1 MSKKRPPIQF
11 NDEQLLLQASN
22 VADIYHQLALD
33 LFDNVVERVT
43 ERGTVYLDQQP
54 YIWQLE
60 KMQQMYMLNEENL
73 KLISKYSGVAEE
85 QLRYIVENEGLK
97 LYTDTKQQLLEDLG
111 RGSAGNSNHIQ
122 EILADYASQAVGD
135 IHNLIN
141 TTLPKAVIGAYQ
153 GIVEQSVA
161 RVVTGLSTAD
171 KAVSDTVMKWQEKG
185 FQGFKDSAGRNWK
198 IDNYART
205 VIKTTTYRTFRE
217 MRTRPAEELGI
228 DTFYFSKKASARK
241 SCAPLQHEIVTTG
254 RARVEHG
261 EKILALSDYGYGRP
275 EGCLGINCGH
285 MLTPFIP
292 GANYRPDLGEDVE
305 SVSPEQAIENANAE
319 AKQRALERSIRANKE
334 KLHVAEKLGDK
345 ELIDKYTSK
354 IGAQKAALKDYIDK
368 HSFLKRDEAREKYY
382 DNPYEK
388 AKKEVKSR
396 KKLKKG
402 SGIDFSKLTTKEINN
417 LDFDD
422 LMKYYE
428 WVEEQEKLK
437 AKQKE
442 IQAEA
447 ERKLLEE
454 RESKVP
460 KTRRDL
466 VSRIEEKL
474 RTTNFVDSFGEQH
487 TQGLLRELRFFPSDD
502 FVNSVYGSVDKLSFA
517 RTREM
522 NSRVSATKV
531 YLSKSDFVYN
541 KNLNQKAYSVVL
553 HELTHGVDNIAS
565 YFGAPELGAKA
576 FSSQYDLYNVIK
588 KDMDNYIF
596 GDMKLKRGA
605 STEEKIAFFNLR
617 QSKVRDFKLELY
629 ELAKKLN
636 PEIHPEA
643 NAEVT
648 AFASDMMSSFRSA
661 EYGSQVF
668 GHEDS
673 YWKDKSNRGMEFLAE
688 YTQAQMTPEIKAF
701 YDKVFPNSV
710 KIYNK
715 IFEDISKLKLEN
727 QKPLVW

>member
-1 MSKKRPPIQF
+1 MVKKKRPPIQF

-43 ERGTVYLDQQP
+43 ERGTVYLDKQP

-60 KMQQMYMLNEENL
+60 KMQQMHMLNEENL

-85 QLRYIVENEGLK
+85 QLRHIVENEGLK

-111 RGSAGNSNHIQ
+111 HGSAGNSNHIQ
-122 EILADYASQAVGD
+122 EILADYASQAIGD
-135 IHNLIN
+135 LHNLIN

-171 KAVSDTVMKWQEKG
+171 KAISDTIMKWQEKG

-205 VIKTTTYRTFRE
+205 VIKTTTYRTYRE

-228 DTFYFSKKASARK
+228 DAFYFSKKASARK

-292 GANYRPDLGEDVE
+292 GANYKPDLGEDVAE
-305 SVSPEQAIENANAE
+305 VSPEQAEENANAE

-334 KLHVAEKLGDK
+334 KLHVAEKLGDDD
-345 ELIDKYTSK
+345 LINKYKSK
-354 IGAQKAALKDYIDK
+354 IGTQNAALKDFVDK
-368 HSFLKRDEAREKYY
+368 HPFLKRDEAREKYY
-382 DNPYEK
+382 DNPYEQ

-396 KKLKKG
+396 KKLKQN
-402 SGIDFSKLTTKEINN
+402 SGIDFSKLTDKEINN
-417 LDFDD
+417 LDFED
-422 LMKYYE
+422 LLKYFD
-428 WVEEQEKLK
+428 WA
-437 AKQKE
+437 AKQDALKE
-442 IQAEA
+442 KAEQAA
-447 ERKLLEE
+447 LQA
-454 RESKVP
+454 REDNVP
-460 KTRRDL
+460 SARRDL
-466 VSRIEEKL
+466 VDRLEKRL
-474 RTTNFVDSFGEQH
+474 RTTNFVDVFGEENA
-487 TQGLLRELRFFPSDD
+487 QGLLRELRFFPNDD
-502 FVNSVYGSVDKLSFA
+502 FVQSLYGSIDKLSFA
-517 RTREM
+517 KVKEM
-522 NSRVSATKV
+522 SSHVSGTQVNLAKG
-531 YLSKSDFVYN
+531 DFIYN
-541 KNLNQKAYSVVL
+541 KKFNQKAHSIVL
-553 HELTHGVDNIAS
+553 HELTHGIDNIAT

-576 FSSQYDLYNVIK
+576 FSSQYDLYNTIK

-605 STEEKIAFFNLR
+605 SMDEKRDFFNLR
-617 QSKVRDFKLELY
+617 QAKVRDFKSELL

-636 PEIHPEA
+636 PEIRPEA
-643 NAEVT
+643 NAEVG
-648 AFASDMMSSFRSA
+648 ALASDMMSSFRSA
-661 EYGSQVF
+661 EYGSQPF
-668 GHEDS
+668 NHSDS
-673 YWKDKSNRGMEFLAE
+673 YWKDKTHRGMEFIAE
-688 YTQAQMTPEIKAF
+688 YTQAQMTPEIKSF

>member
-1 MSKKRPPIQF
+1 MPKKRPPIQF

-22 VADIYHQLALD
+22 VADIYHQLTLE
-33 LFDNVVERVT
+33 LFDQVIDRIK
-43 ERGTVYLDQQP
+43 ERGTVYLDKQP

-60 KMQQMYMLNEENL
+60 KMQQMHMLNEENL

-97 LYTDTKQQLLEDLG
+97 LYTDTKQQLMEDLG
-111 RGSAGNSNHIQ
+111 RGSSGNSNHIQ

-153 GIVEQSVA
+153 GIIEQSVA

-171 KAVSDTVMKWQEKG
+171 KAISDTVMKWQEKG

-205 VIKTTTYRTFRE
+205 VIKTTTYRTYRE

-292 GANYRPDLGEDVE
+292 GANYKPDLGEDVD
-305 SVSPEQAIENANAE
+305 SVSPEQAMDNANAE

-334 KLHVAEKLGDK
+334 RLHVAEKLGDK
-345 ELIDKYTSK
+345 ELIDKYKSK
-354 IGAQKAALKDYIDK
+354 IGTQNAALKDYIDK
-368 HSFLKRDEAREKYY
+368 HPFLKRDEAREKYY
-382 DNPYEK
+382 DNPYEQ

-396 KKLKKG
+396 KKLKQN
-402 SGIDFSKLTTKEINN
+402 SGIDFSKLTDKEINN
-417 LDFDD
+417 LDFED
-422 LMKYYE
+422 LLKYFD
-428 WVEEQEKLK
+428 WA
-437 AKQKE
+437 AKQDALKE
-442 IQAEA
+442 KAEQAA
-447 ERKLLEE
+447 LQA
-454 RESKVP
+454 REDNVP
-460 KTRRDL
+460 FARRDL
-466 VSRIEEKL
+466 VDRLEKKL
-474 RTTNFVDSFGEQH
+474 RTTNFVDVFGEENA
-487 TQGLLRELRFFPSDD
+487 QGLLRELRFFPNDN
-502 FVNSVYGSVDKLSFA
+502 FVQSLYGSIDKLSFA
-517 RTREM
+517 KVKEM
-522 NSRVSATKV
+522 SSHVSGTQVNLAKG
-531 YLSKSDFVYN
+531 DFIYN
-541 KNLNQKAYSVVL
+541 KRFNQKAHSIVL
-553 HELTHGVDNIAS
+553 HELTHGIDNIAT

-576 FSSQYDLYNVIK
+576 FSSQYDLYNTIK

-605 STEEKIAFFNLR
+605 SMDEKRDFFNLR
-617 QSKVRDFKLELY
+617 QAKVRDFKSELL
-629 ELAKKLN
+629 ELAKKLH
-636 PEIHPEA
+636 PEIRPEE
-643 NAEVT
+643 NAEVA
-648 AFASDMMSSFRSA
+648 AFASDMMSSFKSA
-661 EYGSQVF
+661 EYGSQPF
-668 GHEDS
+668 NHSDS
-673 YWKDKSNRGMEFLAE
+673 YWKDKTHRGMEFIAE

-727 QKPLVW
+727 KKPIAW

>member
-1 MSKKRPPIQF
+1 MPKKRPPIQF
-11 NDEQLLLQASN
+11 NEEELLFKASN

-43 ERGTVYLDQQP
+43 ERGTVYLDKQP

-60 KMQQMYMLNEENL
+60 KMQQMHILNEENL

-111 RGSAGNSNHIQ
+111 KGSAGNSNHIQ
-122 EILADYASQAVGD
+122 EILADYANQAIGD
-135 IHNLIN
+135 LHNLIN

-171 KAVSDTVMKWQEKG
+171 KAISDTVMKWQEKG

-198 IDNYART
+198 VDNYART

-228 DTFYFSKKASARK
+228 DTFYFSKKASAREM
-241 SCAPLQHEIVTTG
+241 CAPLQHEIVTTG

-261 EKILALSDYGYGRP
+261 EKILALSDDGYGRP

-292 GANYRPDLGEDVE
+292 GANYKPDLGEDVAE
-305 SVSPEQAIENANAE
+305 VTPEQAEENANAE

-345 ELIDKYTSK
+345 ELIDKYKSK
-354 IGAQKAALKDYIDK
+354 IGTQNAALKDYIDK
-368 HSFLKRDEAREKYY
+368 HPFLKRDEAREKYY
-382 DNPYEK
+382 DNPYEQ

-396 KKLKKG
+396 KKLKQN
-402 SGIDFSKLTTKEINN
+402 SGIDFSKLTDKEINN
-417 LDFDD
+417 LDFED
-422 LMKYYE
+422 LLKYFD
-428 WVEEQEKLK
+428 WA
-437 AKQKE
+437 AKQDALKE
-442 IQAEA
+442 KAEQAA
-447 ERKLLEE
+447 LQA
-454 RESKVP
+454 REDNVP
-460 KTRRDL
+460 LARRDL
-466 VSRIEEKL
+466 VDRLEKRL
-474 RTTNFVDSFGEQH
+474 RTTNFVNVFGEENA
-487 TQGLLRELRFFPSDD
+487 QGLLRELRFFPNDD
-502 FVNSVYGSVDKLSFA
+502 FVQSLYGSIDKLSFA
-517 RTREM
+517 KVKEM
-522 NSRVSATKV
+522 SSHVSGTQVNLAKG
-531 YLSKSDFVYN
+531 DFIYN
-541 KNLNQKAYSVVL
+541 KKFNQKAHSIVL
-553 HELTHGVDNIAS
+553 HELTHGIDNIAT

-576 FSSQYDLYNVIK
+576 FSSQYDLYNTIK

-605 STEEKIAFFNLR
+605 SMDEKRDFFNIR
-617 QSKVRDFKLELY
+617 QTKVRDFKSELL

-636 PEIHPEA
+636 PEIRPEA
-643 NAEVT
+643 NAEVG
-648 AFASDMMSSFRSA
+648 AFASDMMSSFKSA
-661 EYGSQVF
+661 EYGSQPF
-668 GHEDS
+668 NHSDS
-673 YWKDKSNRGMEFLAE
+673 YWKDKTHRGMEFIAE
-688 YTQAQMTPEIKAF
+688 YTQAQMTPEIKSF

-710 KIYNK
+710 KIYNE
-715 IFEDISKLKLEN
+715 IFKDISRLQLEDK
-727 QKPLVW
+727 KPLKW

>member
-11 NDEQLLLQASN
+11 NEERLQFQASN

-43 ERGTVYLDQQP
+43 ERGTAYLDKQP

-60 KMQQMYMLNEENL
+60 KMQQMHILNEENL

-97 LYTDTKQQLLEDLG
+97 LYTDTKQQLLEDLD

-122 EILADYASQAVGD
+122 KILADYASQAVGD

-141 TTLPKAVIGAYQ
+141 TTLPMSVIGAYK

-171 KAVSDTVMKWQEKG
+171 KAISDTVMQWQEKG
-185 FQGFKDSAGRNWK
+185 FQGFKDRAGRNWK

-205 VIKTTTYRTFRE
+205 VIKTTTYRTYRE

-228 DTFYFSKKASARK
+228 DTFYFPKKASARK
-241 SCAPLQHEIVTTG
+241 SCAPLQHHIVTTG
-254 RARVEHG
+254 HARTEHG
-261 EKILALSDYGYGRP
+261 EHILALSDYGYGRP

-292 GANYRPDLGEDVE
+292 RANYKPDLGEDVD
-305 SVSPEQAIENANAE
+305 SVSQEQAIENANAE

-345 ELIDKYTSK
+345 ELIDKYKSK
-354 IGAQKAALKDYIDK
+354 IGTQKSALKEHISR
-368 HSFLKRDEAREKYY
+368 HPFLKRDEAREKYY
-382 DNPYEK
+382 DNPYKE
-388 AKKEVKSR
+388 AKKEIKSR
-396 KKLKKG
+396 KELKQNTK
-402 SGIDFSKLTTKEINN
+402 IDFSKLTNKEINN

-422 LMKYYE
+422 LLKYFD
-428 WVEEQEKLK
+428 WAAEQDALKEKAEK
-437 AKQKE
+437 AAL
-442 IQAEA
+442 QA
-447 ERKLLEE
+447 
-454 RESKVP
+454 REDGVSLA
-460 KTRRDL
+460 RRDL
-466 VSRIEEKL
+466 VDRLEKRL
-474 RTTNFVDSFGEQH
+474 RTTNFVDVFGEKNV
-487 TQGLLRELRFFPSDD
+487 QGLLRELRFFPNDD
-502 FVNSVYGSVDKLSFA
+502 FVQSLYGSIDKLTFA
-517 RTREM
+517 EVKEM
-522 NSRVSATKV
+522 HSNVTITQVNLA
-531 YLSKSDFVYN
+531 KSDFVYN
-541 KNLNQKAYSVVL
+541 KKFNQKAHSIVL
-553 HELTHGVDNIAS
+553 HELTHGIDNVAS
-565 YFGAPELGAKA
+565 YFGTPELGAKA
-576 FSSQYDLYNVIK
+576 FSSQYDLYNSIK

-605 STEEKIAFFNLR
+605 SMDEKRDFFNLR
-617 QSKVRDFKLELY
+617 QAKVRDFKSKLL

-636 PEIHPEA
+636 PEIRPET
-643 NAEVT
+643 NAEVG

-661 EYGSQVF
+661 EYGSQPF
-668 GHEDS
+668 NHSDS
-673 YWKDKSNRGMEFLAE
+673 YWKDKSNRGKEFLAE
-688 YTQAQMTPEIKAF
+688 YTQAQMTPEIKSF

-710 KIYNK
+710 KIYNE
-715 IFEDISKLKLEN
+715 IFKDISKLQLEDK
-727 QKPLVW
+727 KPLKW

>member
-1 MSKKRPPIQF
+1 MVKKKRPPIQF

-43 ERGTVYLDQQP
+43 ERGTVYLDKQP

-60 KMQQMYMLNEENL
+60 KMQQMHMLNEENL

-97 LYTDTKQQLLEDLG
+97 LYTDTKQQLMEDLG

-122 EILADYASQAVGD
+122 EILADYANQAIVD
-135 IHNLIN
+135 LHNLIN

-171 KAVSDTVMKWQEKG
+171 KAISDTVMKWQEKG

-205 VIKTTTYRTFRE
+205 VIKTTTYRTYRE

-292 GANYRPDLGEDVE
+292 GANYKPDLGEDVD

-345 ELIDKYTSK
+345 ELIDKYKSK
-354 IGAQKAALKDYIDK
+354 ISTQKAALKEHISQ
-368 HSFLKRDEAREKYY
+368 HPSLKRDEVREKYY
-382 DNPYEK
+382 DNPYEQ

-396 KKLKKG
+396 KKLKQN
-402 SGIDFSKLTTKEINN
+402 SGIDFSKLTDKEINN
-417 LDFDD
+417 LDFED
-422 LMKYYE
+422 LLKYFD
-428 WVEEQEKLK
+428 WA
-437 AKQKE
+437 AKQDALKE
-442 IQAEA
+442 KAEKA
-447 ERKLLEE
+447 ALQE
-454 RESKVP
+454 REDNVSSA
-460 KTRRDL
+460 RQDL
-466 VSRIEEKL
+466 VKRLEKRL
-474 RTTNFVDSFGEQH
+474 RTTNFIDVFGEENA
-487 TQGLLRELRFFPSDD
+487 QGLLRELRFFPNDN
-502 FVNSVYGSVDKLSFA
+502 FVQSLYGSIDKLSFA
-517 RTREM
+517 KVKEM
-522 NSRVSATKV
+522 SSHVSGTQVNLAKG
-531 YLSKSDFVYN
+531 DFIYN
-541 KNLNQKAYSVVL
+541 KKFNQKAHSIVL
-553 HELTHGVDNIAS
+553 HELTHGIDNIAT

-576 FSSQYDLYNVIK
+576 FSSQYDLYNTIK

-605 STEEKIAFFNLR
+605 SMDEKRDFFNLR
-617 QSKVRDFKLELY
+617 QAKVRDFKSELL
-629 ELAKKLN
+629 ELAKKLH
-636 PEIHPEA
+636 PEIRPEE
-643 NAEVT
+643 NAEVV
-648 AFASDMMSSFRSA
+648 AFASDMMSSFGSA
-661 EYGSQVF
+661 EYGSQPF
-668 GHEDS
+668 NHSDS
-673 YWKDKSNRGMEFLAE
+673 YWKNKTHRGMEFIAE
-688 YTQAQMTPEIKAF
+688 YTQAQMTPEIKAL

-715 IFEDISKLKLEN
+715 IFEDISKLNLEN
-727 QKPLVW
+727 KKPIVW

>member
-1 MSKKRPPIQF
+1 MPKKRPPIQF

-43 ERGTVYLDQQP
+43 ERGTVYLDKQP

-60 KMQQMYMLNEENL
+60 KMQQMHMLNEENL

-171 KAVSDTVMKWQEKG
+171 KAISDTVMQWQEKG

-205 VIKTTTYRTFRE
+205 VIKTTTYRTYRE

-292 GANYRPDLGEDVE
+292 GANYKPDLGEDVE

-345 ELIDKYTSK
+345 ELIDKYKSK
-354 IGAQKAALKDYIDK
+354 IGTQKSALKDFIDK
-368 HSFLKRDEAREKYY
+368 HLFLKRNEVREKLFKKNEKPASVEPAGNKSYVSVKDKWLSNADPSKAKVSEMNFWEHNGTRYEVDNKNVIFKPTQREKEVGKLLADTLGSHVVHVPEVHNPNFVKTPDYLIDGVRWDLKEIEKTGKNNIDNAIAGKKEQARSFIIDVSKTPMDIDEAY
-382 DNPYEK
+382 
-388 AKKEVKSR
+388 
-396 KKLKKG
+396 
-402 SGIDFSKLTTKEINN
+402 SKINRIYFN
-417 LDFDD
+417 RHRN
-422 LMKYYE
+422 
-428 WVEEQEKLK
+428 WVENIILIKGDK
-437 AKQKE
+437 IIDIFK
-442 IQAEA
+442 
-447 ERKLLEE
+447 RK
-454 RESKVP
+454 
-460 KTRRDL
+460 
-466 VSRIEEKL
+466 
-474 RTTNFVDSFGEQH
+474 
-487 TQGLLRELRFFPSDD
+487 
-502 FVNSVYGSVDKLSFA
+502 
-517 RTREM
+517 
-522 NSRVSATKV
+522 
-531 YLSKSDFVYN
+531 
-541 KNLNQKAYSVVL
+541 
-553 HELTHGVDNIAS
+553 
-565 YFGAPELGAKA
+565 
-576 FSSQYDLYNVIK
+576 
-588 KDMDNYIF
+588 
-596 GDMKLKRGA
+596 
-605 STEEKIAFFNLR
+605 
-617 QSKVRDFKLELY
+617 
-629 ELAKKLN
+629 
-636 PEIHPEA
+636 
-643 NAEVT
+643 
-648 AFASDMMSSFRSA
+648 
-661 EYGSQVF
+661 
-668 GHEDS
+668 
-673 YWKDKSNRGMEFLAE
+673 
-688 YTQAQMTPEIKAF
+688 
-701 YDKVFPNSV
+701 
-710 KIYNK
+710 
-715 IFEDISKLKLEN
+715 
-727 QKPLVW
+727 

>member
-43 ERGTVYLDQQP
+43 ERGTVYLDKQP

-60 KMQQMYMLNEENL
+60 KMQQMHMLNEENL

-111 RGSAGNSNHIQ
+111 HGSAGNSNHIQ

-141 TTLPKAVIGAYQ
+141 TTLPMSVIGAYK

-171 KAVSDTVMKWQEKG
+171 KAISDTVMKWQEKG

-205 VIKTTTYRTFRE
+205 VIKTTTYRTYRE
-217 MRTRPAEELGI
+217 MRTRPAEELGV

-292 GANYRPDLGEDVE
+292 GANYKPDLGEDVAE
-305 SVSPEQAIENANAE
+305 VTPEQAEENANAE

-345 ELIDKYTSK
+345 ELIDKYKSK
-354 IGAQKAALKDYIDK
+354 IGTQNAALKDYVDK
-368 HSFLKRDEAREKYY
+368 HPFLKRDEEREKYY
-382 DNPYEK
+382 DNPYEE
-388 AKKEVKSR
+388 AKKEVKVR
-396 KKLKKG
+396 KELEKLKKHRAEQKEMREKFNSAVK
-402 SGIDFSKLTTKEINN
+402 SGIIKTEINN
-417 LDFDD
+417 EHFENHIRGTKGYE
-422 LMKYYE
+422 KYL
-428 WVEEQEKLK
+428 QKNSEK
-437 AKQKE
+437 
-442 IQAEA
+442 
-447 ERKLLEE
+447 
-454 RESKVP
+454 
-460 KTRRDL
+460 
-466 VSRIEEKL
+466 
-474 RTTNFVDSFGEQH
+474 
-487 TQGLLRELRFFPSDD
+487 
-502 FVNSVYGSVDKLSFA
+502 
-517 RTREM
+517 
-522 NSRVSATKV
+522 
-531 YLSKSDFVYN
+531 
-541 KNLNQKAYSVVL
+541 
-553 HELTHGVDNIAS
+553 
-565 YFGAPELGAKA
+565 GAPPPSYLTITKEECQALVDRYAGTGQFKYDPK
-576 FSSQYDLYNVIK
+576 STKMQEIISQNKPIGTYIDPRTGEVVENTTDFRIHYSKTGSHIVPTIK
-588 KDMDNYIF
+588 GK
-596 GDMKLKRGA
+596 GDRK
-605 STEEKIAFFNLR
+605 
-617 QSKVRDFKLELY
+617 
-629 ELAKKLN
+629 
-636 PEIHPEA
+636 
-643 NAEVT
+643 
-648 AFASDMMSSFRSA
+648 
-661 EYGSQVF
+661 
-668 GHEDS
+668 
-673 YWKDKSNRGMEFLAE
+673 
-688 YTQAQMTPEIKAF
+688 
-701 YDKVFPNSV
+701 
-710 KIYNK
+710 
-715 IFEDISKLKLEN
+715 
-727 QKPLVW
+727 